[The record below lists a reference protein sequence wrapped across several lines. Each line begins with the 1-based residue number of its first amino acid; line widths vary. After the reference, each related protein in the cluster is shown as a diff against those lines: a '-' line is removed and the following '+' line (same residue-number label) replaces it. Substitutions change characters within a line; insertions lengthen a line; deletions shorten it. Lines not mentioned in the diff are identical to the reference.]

1 MNTNFVSDPLS
12 IARCPQLDWAGG
24 WRVALIT
31 GPASGDCVGKKLK
44 GQSSKEGPSPKL
56 HSLIPSLFV
65 LRRSV
70 AHGGEPRVVHSRF
83 KVRCSTLDVRCI
95 DPPSPRPSPPG
106 EGEGCG
112 ARRPPGSADTLL
124 RGNKCGIRPS
134 MFHVRCWMLDV
145 RCWML
150 VVGFLTLIT
159 RQLVS
164 RPQLR
169 RLKAARTLFG
179 SPRRKPAPDRRAPS
193 P

>member
-12 IARCPQLDWAGG
+12 IVRCPQLDWAGG

-31 GPASGDCVGKKLK
+31 GPACGDCVGKKFK

-70 AHGGEPRVVHSRF
+70 AHGSEPRVVHSGF

-112 ARRPPGSADTLL
+112 ARRPPRSADTLL
-124 RGNKCGIRPS
+124 RGKKCGIRPS
-134 MFHVRCWMLDV
+134 MFNVPCSMLDV
-145 RCWML
+145 GCSLLDVGCWLL
-150 VVGFLTLIT
+150 VF
-159 RQLVS
+159 
-164 RPQLR
+164 
-169 RLKAARTLFG
+169 
-179 SPRRKPAPDRRAPS
+179 
-193 P
+193 